1 MIDINDSEFL
11 SRIESKELLDKVC
24 DGKAAAAMIQPG
36 DIWESADSHRAAI
49 RKSRCMNWLN
59 A

>member
-11 SRIESKELLDKVC
+11 SRIEPKELLDKVC

-36 DIWESADSHRAAI
+36 DILGISGFTR
-49 RKSRCMNWLN
+49 RSR
-59 A
+59 

>member
-11 SRIESKELLDKVC
+11 SRIEPKELLDKVC

-36 DIWESADSHRAAI
+36 DILGISGIYTVRLSENHDA
-49 RKSRCMNWLN
+49 
-59 A
+59 